1 MPVYV
6 YEVVRDDAPDGLPGQ
21 RFEVVQSITEPA
33 IATHPVT
40 GQPVRRVVQPIA
52 LAGMHSDLKTA
63 GKLDEKNL
71 ARHGFA
77 KYIKVGDETY
87 EKMVGDG
94 PSRLSAQ
101 GLQNPGG

>member
-6 YEVVRDDAPDGLPGQ
+6 YEVVRDDAPDGLPGC
-21 RFEVVQSITEPA
+21 RFEVVQGMTEPA
-33 IATHPVT
+33 LTAHPVT
-40 GQPVRRVVQPIA
+40 GQPVRRVVQPAA

-94 PSRLSAQ
+94 PDRLSAED
-101 GLQNPGG
+101 LQKRGG

>member
-6 YEVVRDDAPDGLPGQ
+6 YEVVRDDAPDGLAGH
-21 RFEVVQSITEPA
+21 RFEVVQGIKEPA
-33 IATHPVT
+33 LSAHPVT

-63 GKLDEKNL
+63 GKLEEKNL

-77 KYIKVGDETY
+77 KYIKVGDATY

-94 PSRLSAQ
+94 PDRLSAEE
-101 GLQNPGG
+101 LQERDR